1 MGKSSLL
8 LLPILGLILIL
19 SSLFVVERGIQEN
32 IRIEREPISMPEE
45 VKILQQVKTPVCPD
59 FGGFKLSKTPKYS

>member
-19 SSLFVVERGIQEN
+19 SSLFVIEWGVQEN
-32 IRIEREPISMPEE
+32 IRIKREPILMPEE
-45 VKILQQVKTPVCPD
+45 VKIHQQVKKPVCPD
-59 FGGFKLSKTPKYS
+59 FGGFEMSKTPKYS

>member
-8 LLPILGLILIL
+8 LLPILGLISIL
-19 SSLFVVERGIQEN
+19 STLFVIEWGVQEN

-45 VKILQQVKTPVCPD
+45 VDIHQHVKTPVCPD